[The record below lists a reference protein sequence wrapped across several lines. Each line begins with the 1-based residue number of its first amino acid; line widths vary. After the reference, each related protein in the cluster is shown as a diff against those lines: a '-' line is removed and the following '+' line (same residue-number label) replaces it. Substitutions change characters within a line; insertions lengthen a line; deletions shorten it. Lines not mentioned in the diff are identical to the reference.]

1 MQDFAQVTT
10 ANNVVEPEVKPITKK
25 LPNVFSL
32 LGQLLAKLNLKK
44 VFSRKRVGT
53 YLFVIIVAS
62 AVLLGLRNVVS
73 RATSPIAGTKAVNS
87 ASVVST
93 PVNREFSFA
102 AYDKSK
108 KLSDP
113 VSYIITEAQLTNQ
126 IIIKGQRATA
136 VVGRQ
141 FLIINLKLVND
152 SNKSLFLN
160 TRNYV
165 RVQPQGSSDKLA
177 PEIHNDTVEIQPSS
191 TKITRIGLPVNKEV
205 NEFTI
210 FIGELEGDKEEIAI
224 KF

>member
-87 ASVVST
+87 ASVV
-93 PVNREFSFA
+93 R
-102 AYDKSK
+102 
-108 KLSDP
+108 
-113 VSYIITEAQLTNQ
+113 
-126 IIIKGQRATA
+126 R
-136 VVGRQ
+136 
-141 FLIINLKLVND
+141 
-152 SNKSLFLN
+152 
-160 TRNYV
+160 
-165 RVQPQGSSDKLA
+165 
-177 PEIHNDTVEIQPSS
+177 TV
-191 TKITRIGLPVNKEV
+191 
-205 NEFTI
+205 
-210 FIGELEGDKEEIAI
+210 D
-224 KF
+224 